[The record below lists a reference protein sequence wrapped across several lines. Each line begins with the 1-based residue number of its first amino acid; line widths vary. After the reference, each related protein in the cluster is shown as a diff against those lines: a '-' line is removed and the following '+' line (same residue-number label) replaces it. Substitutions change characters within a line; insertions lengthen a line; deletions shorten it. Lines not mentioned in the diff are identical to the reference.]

1 MASTSSSSTKP
12 TLLLFGV
19 TGMTGKHVLA
29 QAAASLPSDQ
39 WRVVAFVRSP
49 SKLDAAGAAAV
60 ASGRVEVVQ
69 GDCADAAAV
78 TAYITSVRPD
88 AIVLTTNVGFSNDL
102 TKSVNKGLLPV
113 VTDALASSGRLE
125 ACRVIYLSGAASPN
139 PPVPADYPYSF
150 IQWAVQIKV

>member
-1 MASTSSSSTKP
+1 MSSTSSSAKP

-78 TAYITSVRPD
+78 TACITSVRPD
-88 AIVLTTNVGFSNDL
+88 AIILTTNVGFANDR
-102 TKSVNKGLLPV
+102 TKSVNEGLLPV